1 MRISQLPTL
10 AACLSIGSLAAW
22 AAYGSMHDV
31 AAAAPLAPGDVGP
44 SQCLALP
51 VTGAGASPTAS
62 ASGSASASA
71 SASPTTA
78 ASSAAPTD
86 LCVSVQ
92 ASNASVQA
100 GQAASWTVQ
109 VWAQNGPVIGVTVT
123 LTGSIAG
130 QQPTFTGKC
139 PGGDGSNSCVVGDL
153 ATDVTASSYQ
163 MQAQIAIPSG
173 IAAGTSVTLTAT
185 ADATPSLPTAPVA
198 ATAVNVTAAPS
209 PSGQPSTTPA
219 ATHAPTPAA
228 TPVATPAA
236 TAPAIGPIP
245 TLVSPVTPQT
255 LVTAL
260 ANPGSI
266 TGLLPVVAPAGTASP
281 TSPVAGFVTSPAA
294 DNPGSPVDTA
304 DRAGASRSVFVVPV
318 STAEALGIVI
328 LLIFATMATRLR
340 AANQMILRVRP
351 GRASRRAHGKTSER
365 SDSPKKTR

>member
-31 AAAAPLAPGDVGP
+31 AAAAPLVPGDVGS

-51 VTGAGASPTAS
+51 AAGAGASPTAS
-62 ASGSASASA
+62 ASGSASSSA

-86 LCVSVQ
+86 MCVSVQ
-92 ASNASVQA
+92 ASNASIQA

-109 VWAQNGPVIGVTVT
+109 VWAQNGPVTGVTVT

-153 ATDVTASSYQ
+153 ATDVTAWSYQ
-163 MQAQIAIPSG
+163 MRAQITIPSG
-173 IAAGTSVTLTAT
+173 TAAGTSVTLTAT
-185 ADATPSLPTAPVA
+185 ADATPSLPVAPVA

-209 PSGQPSTTPA
+209 PAGTPA
-219 ATHAPTPAA
+219 TTSPATHAPTPAP
-228 TPVATPAA
+228 TPVA

-255 LVTAL
+255 LVTAVT
-260 ANPGSI
+260 NPGSI
-266 TGLLPVVAPAGTASP
+266 TGLLPVIAPAGAASP

-294 DNPGSPVDTA
+294 DNPASPIDTA
-304 DRAGASRSVFVVPV
+304 SRTSASRSVFVLPV

-351 GRASRRAHGKTSER
+351 GRASRRAHGKTPQH
-365 SDSPKKTR
+365 SDSPKKIR